1 MSYWTLVTTRN
12 RCQELWQT
20 LESIL
25 NQELPCIRI
34 IVFDDGSSDGTE
46 ALLGSYRQE
55 DRQSLQVLRRDDVG
69 YDIKR
74 VVRNWNQCLAE
85 AERQGLDRAVD
96 FTLITAD
103 DCIYP
108 PSYVRTIIQR
118 MDREPPLAIASGS
131 RGIPAPLDGWKPP
144 EGSGRLIRNS
154 FLRSVG
160 FRFPEKSGYESWIVY
175 EAMRRGFKVECINE
189 VTYRHLERF
198 GRSHGFVEWGY
209 MPHALGY
216 YPMFFLARVM
226 QNLLS
231 GAVPRRVLLRMV
243 KSYLSA
249 YFVKPRDPF
258 YSPHSPELRSYVR
271 SFQVDRMRK
280 GILRSAMRF
289 LPKA

>member
-12 RCQELWQT
+12 RCSDLGRT

-25 NQELPCIRI
+25 GQELPCARI
-34 IVFDDGSSDGTE
+34 IVFDDGSSDGTME
-46 ALLGSYRQE
+46 LLETYRH
-55 DRQSLQVLRRDDVG
+55 RYGCITALRRDDSG

-74 VVRNWNQCLAE
+74 VVGNWNECLAE
-85 AERQGLDRAVD
+85 AEREGLDRGVD

-108 PSYVRTIIQR
+108 PNYVRAIVQR
-118 MDREPPLAIASGS
+118 MNIDPLLVVASGS

-154 FLRSVG
+154 FLVSVG
-160 FRFPEKSGYESWIVY
+160 FRFPEKSGYEPWIVY

-189 VTYRHLERF
+189 LTYRHLQRF
-198 GRSHGFVEWGY
+198 GSGHRFVEWGY

-216 YPMFFLARVM
+216 HPIFFLGRCL

-231 GAVPRRVLLRMV
+231 NAVPRRVILRMLE
-243 KSYLSA
+243 SYLRA
-249 YFVKPRDPF
+249 YLLKPRDPF
-258 YSPHSPELRSYVR
+258 YTPHSSELRSFVR
-271 SFQVDRMRK
+271 SLQVDRMRK
-280 GILRSAMRF
+280 AVVRSAMRF
-289 LPKA
+289 SPKP

>member
-1 MSYWTLVTTRN
+1 MSYWAVITTRN
-12 RCQELWQT
+12 RCQDLWQT

-25 NQELPCIRI
+25 NQELPCMRI
-34 IVFDDGSSDGTE
+34 VVFDDGSSDGTE
-46 ALLGSYRQE
+46 ELLRSYSQE
-55 DRQSLQVLRRDDVG
+55 YGQILQVLRRDDVQ

-74 VVRNWNQCLAE
+74 VVRNWNECLGE
-85 AERQGLDRAVD
+85 AEREGLDRSVD
-96 FTLITAD
+96 FTFITAD

-108 PSYVRTIIQR
+108 AGYVRTIIQR
-118 MDREPPLAIASGS
+118 MNRDPLLAIASGT

-154 FLRSVG
+154 FLASVG
-160 FRFPEKSGYESWIVY
+160 FRFPEKSGYEPWIVY

-189 VTYRHLERF
+189 VTYQHLERF
-198 GRSHGFVEWGY
+198 GLSHGFVEWGY

-216 YPMFFLARVM
+216 FPIFFLGRVL

-231 GAVPRRVLLRMV
+231 GAVPRRVLLGMV
-243 KSYLSA
+243 KCYLRA

-258 YSPHSPELRSYVR
+258 YSPHSRELRSFVR

-280 GILRSAMRF
+280 AILRSAMRF
-289 LPKA
+289 FPKA